1 MTAGSEYETSLETRA
16 AQELKTAFNRV
27 TTAEQE
33 LKEEHHLAPSVLF
46 RSLDL
51 SQYTHTH
58 TPILRVLQMQ
68 GRRSTTFG
76 VREAL
81 VRQLLNSS
89 HQAPKSERAR
99 NRRRL

>member
-58 TPILRVLQMQ
+58 THSNLACAANARKAIDDLW
-68 GRRSTTFG
+68 
-76 VREAL
+76 
-81 VRQLLNSS
+81 SS
-89 HQAPKSERAR
+89 
-99 NRRRL
+99 